1 MKMSIFSD
9 RCRKAQA
16 RMHETGIDYLFVS
29 VGSDMFYLTGYSKKP
44 SERLSLFVLPKDGEP
59 SMVTARFEAAR
70 LANVDRFYS
79 IRTWDE
85 AEDPMTI
92 LRTLVNAN
100 KKATIGIDDR
110 IWGLF
115 VLRMQSMLPEARFV
129 SAEPVLSQSRMIK
142 DSYEISRLQEMGR
155 KMDKV
160 YEEVV
165 KLHFAGS
172 TELDLAVQIQGI
184 AKKQELK
191 PRDHAGVASGPNGA
205 SPHHSTSDRVV
216 EKSDGIWMELGCGGH
231 VDGYCADMTRS
242 VQVTPSTNKFRK
254 TYEIVREA
262 QQRAFEAIRPGVT
275 CESIDAVGRRII
287 TEAGYGE
294 YFTHRLG
301 HGLGLDEHEP
311 PYIVQG
317 NTTCLQEDMVFSDE
331 PGIYLPGEF
340 GIRIEDI
347 VVVTRDGAER
357 LYDSTRELIVVK

>member
-59 SMVTARFEAAR
+59 SMVTAKFEAAR
-70 LANVDRFYS
+70 LANIDQFYTV
-79 IRTWDE
+79 RTWDD

-92 LRTLVNAN
+92 LRTLVNPD
-100 KKATIGIDDR
+100 KKATIGIDDQ
-110 IWGLF
+110 IWGIF
-115 VLRMQSMLPEARFV
+115 VLRMQSTLPEARFV
-129 SAEPVLSQSRMIK
+129 SAGPVLSQLRIIK
-142 DSYEISRLQEMGR
+142 DSHEISRLREMGR

-160 YEEVV
+160 YEKVV
-165 KLHFAGS
+165 KLHFTRS
-172 TELDLAVQIQGI
+172 TELDLAEQIQEIVKDQG
-184 AKKQELK
+184 LK
-191 PRDHAGVASGPNGA
+191 PEYHAGVASGPNGA
-205 SPHHSTSDRVV
+205 SPHHSTSDRVM
-216 EKSDGIWMELGCGGH
+216 EKSDGVWMELGCGGH
-231 VDGYCADMTRS
+231 VDGYWADKTRS
-242 VQVTPSTNKFRK
+242 VQVAPSTDTFRK

-262 QQRAFEAIRPGVT
+262 QQSAFEAIRPGVT

-294 YFTHRLG
+294 YFSHRLG
-301 HGLGLDEHEP
+301 HGLGLDIHEP

-317 NTTCLQEDMVFSDE
+317 NTMRLQEGMVFSDE

-347 VVVTRDGAER
+347 VAVTKDGAER
-357 LYDSTRELIVVK
+357 FYDSTHELIVVK